1 MKKEKLT
8 QKELEAIRHI
18 RNSIMGKGRIP
29 SIRELMISMGYRSP
43 RSTALIIGSLIEKGV
58 LGRRSDGKLIFI
70 RSLEDDRTRAQTVD
84 VPLVGSVACG
94 MPIFAEENID
104 AMIPVSTQLA
114 RPPYKYFLLK
124 AKGDSMN
131 EKGIN
136 DGDLVLIRQQMT
148 AQNGDIVVAL
158 IDDEASIKE
167 IHYSDDAIILKPR
180 STNKQHKPIVLTSDF
195 LVQGIVVTSISNL

>member
-18 RNSIMGKGRIP
+18 RNSIMHEGRIP
-29 SIRELMISMGYRSP
+29 SIRELMISMDYRSP
-43 RSTALIIGSLIEKGV
+43 RSTALIISSLIEKGV
-58 LGRRSDGKLIFI
+58 LGRRSNGKLKFI
-70 RSLEDDRTRAQTVD
+70 KNLENDRTRAQTVD
-84 VPLVGSVACG
+84 VPVVGSVACG

-136 DGDLVLIRQQMT
+136 DGDLVLIRQQTT
-148 AQNGDIVVAL
+148 AQNGEIVVAL

-167 IHYSDDAIILKPR
+167 IHYSDEAIILKPR
-180 STNKQHKPIVLTSDF
+180 STNKQHKPIVLTRDF